1 MKEYRNKI
9 RSRKSIRAAFAQLID
24 EKRDINKI
32 TIKEIVERA
41 DISKSTFYAHYSD
54 IYAVFEEFENEIVN
68 SLTKSLDA
76 FIKTDK
82 TEFLPFLTQF
92 IDFLKQ
98 NYKLYKTLFHLNK
111 YDDTLVYKMKKIII
125 DKLMVDDNLSY
136 LNKNKDYKE
145 AVFYYLANGVI
156 YTLGDYYRG
165 KVKLTLD
172 EIVTLCDNMYKNLFV
187 K

>member
-1 MKEYRNKI
+1 
-9 RSRKSIRAAFAQLID
+9 
-24 EKRDINKI
+24 
-32 TIKEIVERA
+32 
-41 DISKSTFYAHYSD
+41 
-54 IYAVFEEFENEIVN
+54 
-68 SLTKSLDA
+68 
-76 FIKTDK
+76 
-82 TEFLPFLTQF
+82 
-92 IDFLKQ
+92 
-98 NYKLYKTLFHLNK
+98 
-111 YDDTLVYKMKKIII
+111 MKKIII